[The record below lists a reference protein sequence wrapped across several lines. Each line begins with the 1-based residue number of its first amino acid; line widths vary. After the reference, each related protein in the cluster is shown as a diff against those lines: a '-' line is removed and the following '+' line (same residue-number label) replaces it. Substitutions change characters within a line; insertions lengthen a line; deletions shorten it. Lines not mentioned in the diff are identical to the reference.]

1 MFKRTLHA
9 LWLLCVLLLFLAAA
23 VLTTAR
29 LLVPAL
35 SQYRH
40 EIENAASEV
49 FQKQVSIGR
58 MEATWRGLNPVLKL
72 KQVVLA
78 EPGSDRADA
87 QSCLE
92 LREIWITIDAQQFLT
107 NQQVKPAAIDI
118 IGADLTVIRDAQGQ
132 FYLDRF
138 NADGSS
144 ESGLDELMDMTSL
157 SVHDVSVT
165 FIDEL
170 YDEPPLRLSAIALSL
185 SNQGDTHTLT
195 GHALLPG
202 EVGYRVDVEAELYGD
217 SHKPA
222 SWQGQLYAKGQSL
235 SFPAIAERYL
245 PAGISLQGVADIRL
259 WASVAALQVQ
269 AFSGELDTHDLTVT
283 HLKEA
288 QQYVFRA
295 DQLQGQFGW
304 RQNEEGWQFA
314 LQQLLVRQGER
325 TWKTEALSLA
335 GHHHEQ
341 GSHIK
346 GVSALIELDGLGA
359 LLSIAPG
366 LEPEARVFLAEL
378 HPRGLIQDLTFSVSS
393 EAGVTR
399 VDRFSARF
407 AGLGTGEVGGFTVI
421 SGLDGTLA
429 GSLEAG
435 TLTLDTQNASI
446 YDTRLF
452 RQALPIERAQGALH
466 WLLQDGHFEV
476 RADNLTISNQDLSLA
491 AKVAVDVPAESGAP
505 SINLDLAVERVDV
518 GRVHAYLPVTKLSPT
533 AVAWLD
539 SSLKSGTITDG
550 SVVINGRFDQLPFDN
565 GEGILEVRLPV
576 TNAVLDFNPGW
587 SPLLG
592 IDAQV
597 NFSGRSMDILGD
609 RATMRSASLENIRVQ
624 IQDLA
629 KPVLTIKGD
638 ARGALPVMLAELGS
652 STLQTSYGGFVDSV
666 TTSGE
671 AALSLDIVLPLTG
684 TQAPVQVGG
693 KITLQDNS
701 LSVNGTEFALQD
713 ISGRLSFDARGIE
726 GKDLHATLFG
736 QPAVARVWVDAGV
749 THIRLEGPFAV
760 LEKYLGK
767 GNAVGDAISGSS
779 EWQVLVLLRGM
790 PERGKQAD
798 VGVVVSSNL
807 AGTRVDLPAPFGKDG
822 GSIRALSINIDNAVA
837 PVKTLRIQYGKVLEG
852 LLDIT
857 TGEQGAGLQK
867 GVIAVGGL
875 APVMPNEKVM
885 LVSGNMER
893 VYVTE
898 WKPHLGG
905 EGGVGLPVKLNMHVD
920 ELEVQGYLLDDVSV
934 LMESAG
940 RVWNIKAEGPA
951 TTGDIQL
958 KSSAAGLDKVVMTM
972 DRLTLRSSEQ
982 PQSESP
988 DKPDKPDKAGKA
1000 MPTDFPDLDVTAKQ
1014 FVYNKTE
1021 FGKLELKA
1029 FKQPGSKYFVERMAL
1044 SSELLDMH
1052 MNANWQLDGGQ
1063 QISSINLKVEQGK
1076 MDRLMRVFGY
1086 QKSIEDGELSGTL
1099 RVSWPGA
1106 LWDFA
1111 PATAGGSLR
1120 LKIEDGQL
1128 LDVDPGAAGR
1138 VLGLTSLNQLPR
1150 RLLLDFS
1157 DLYEHGFSFNKIKG
1171 SFTLDAGN
1179 AYTNDLLI
1187 DGPAARIEISGR
1199 VGLAD
1204 EDYDELVTVTP
1215 YMKTGLSVAGTL
1227 AGGPAVGAVII
1238 LAETLLKDKLGPLG
1252 RIGQAQYTITG
1263 PWADPVIVKLGSTEA
1278 DTAAETDAGGEAAS
1292 GFDEYFN

>member
-1 MFKRTLHA
+1 MFKRTLHV
-9 LWLLCVLLLFLAAA
+9 LWLLCVLLLFLAAT

-40 EIENAASEV
+40 EIENVASEV

-58 MEATWRGLNPVLKL
+58 LEATWRGLNPVLKL

-87 QSCLE
+87 QSGLE
-92 LREIWITIDAQQFLT
+92 IREIWVTIDAQQLLT
-107 NQQVKPAAIDI
+107 DQQVKPAAIDI
-118 IGADLTVIRDAQGQ
+118 IGADLTVIRDAGGR
-132 FYLDRF
+132 FHLDRF

-144 ESGLDELMDMTSL
+144 ESGLDALMDMTSL

-170 YDEPPLRLSAIALSL
+170 HDEPPQRLSAIALSL
-185 SNQGDTHTLT
+185 NNQGYTHTLT

-202 EVGYRVDVEAELYGD
+202 DVGYRVDVEAELYGD
-217 SHKPA
+217 SHQPA

-235 SFPAIAERYL
+235 SFSAIAERYL
-245 PAGISLQGVADIRL
+245 PAGMSLEGVADIRL
-259 WASVAALQVQ
+259 WAGVAALEVK

-366 LEPEARVFLAEL
+366 LEPEARALLADL

-407 AGLGTGEVGGFTVI
+407 TGLGTGEVGGFTVI

-429 GSLEAG
+429 GNLEAG

-446 YDTRLF
+446 YDTQLF
-452 RQALPIERAQGALH
+452 RQALPIERAQGAVH

-476 RADNLTISNQDLSLA
+476 AADNLTISNQDLSLA
-491 AKVAVDVPAESGAP
+491 AKFAVDVPAESGAP

-533 AVAWLD
+533 AVTWLD
-539 SSLKSGTITDG
+539 SSLKSGTVTAG

-576 TNAVLDFNPGW
+576 TDAVLDFNPGW

-592 IDAQV
+592 VDAQV

-671 AALSLDIVLPLTG
+671 ASLWLDIVLPLTK
-684 TQAPVQVGG
+684 TPAAVQVGG
-693 KITLQDNS
+693 KITLQDNT
-701 LSVNGTEFALQD
+701 LSVNDTEFALQQ
-713 ISGRLSFDARGIE
+713 ISGRLSFDANGIE
-726 GKDLHATLFG
+726 GKNLHATLFG
-736 QPAVARVWVDAGV
+736 QPAAARVWVDAGV

-760 LEKYLGK
+760 LDKYLGK
-767 GNAVGDAISGSS
+767 DNAVGAAISDSS

-790 PERGKQAD
+790 PERGKPGD

-807 AGTRVDLPAPFGKDG
+807 AGTQVDLPAPFGKDRD
-822 GSIRALSINIDNAVA
+822 STRALSINIDNAVA
-837 PVKTLRIQYGKVLEG
+837 PVKTLRIKYGKVLEG

-857 TGEQGAGLQK
+857 TGKQGAALQK
-867 GVIAVGGL
+867 GVITVGGPV
-875 APVMPNEKVM
+875 PVMPDEKVM
-885 LVSGNMER
+885 LVSGKMER

-940 RVWNIKAEGPA
+940 QVWNIKAAGPA

-958 KSSAAGLDKVVMTM
+958 TSSAAGLDKVVMTM

-988 DKPDKPDKAGKA
+988 DKADRA

-1014 FVYNKTE
+1014 FVYDKAE
-1021 FGKLELKA
+1021 FGTLELKA

-1052 MNANWQLDGGQ
+1052 MNASWQLDSGQ
-1063 QISSINLKVEQGK
+1063 QFSSIDLKVEQGK

-1086 QKSIEDGELSGTL
+1086 QESIEDGELSGTL
-1099 RVSWPGA
+1099 RVNWPGA

-1111 PATAGGSLR
+1111 PAKSEGKLR

-1128 LDVDPGAAGR
+1128 LDVEPGAAGR

-1157 DLYEHGFSFNKIKG
+1157 DLYEEGFSFNKIKG
-1171 SFTLDAGN
+1171 NFTLDDGN

-1263 PWADPVIVKLGSTEA
+1263 PWTDPVIVKLGSTEA
-1278 DTAAETDAGGEAAS
+1278 ETDAGGGAAS